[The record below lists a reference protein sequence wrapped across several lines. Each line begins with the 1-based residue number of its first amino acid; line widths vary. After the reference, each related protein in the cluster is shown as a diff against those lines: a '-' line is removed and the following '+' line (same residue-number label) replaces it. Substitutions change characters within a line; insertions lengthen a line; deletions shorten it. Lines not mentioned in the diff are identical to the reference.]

1 MNKVRLGAR
10 QALGRPVAIVGFGL
24 MLLIPV
30 WFLLQLLGV
39 VQSGVEQFGVFGFGL
54 ILASILFSGMGLL
67 FLGLKISGDK

>member
-1 MNKVRLGAR
+1 
-10 QALGRPVAIVGFGL
+10 